1 MEAEGG
7 ETASV
12 DLTITDEAEMVALV
26 DLVGAA
32 ALFRLGAGEWDE
44 KTARAV
50 LYVKLGPPCTF
61 EDFWVEWPD
70 DLGAPRKDI
79 EAGLPVEMTT

>member
-12 DLTITDEAEMVALV
+12 DLTISSETEMVALV

-32 ALFRLGAGEWDE
+32 SLYRLAAGEWSE
-44 KTARAV
+44 ATARAV
-50 LYVKLGPPCTF
+50 LYVKLGPPCKF

-70 DLGAPRKDI
+70 DLGSPRKDI
-79 EAGLPVEMTT
+79 EAQLPVEVS

>member
-1 MEAEGG
+1 VEAEGG

-12 DLTITDEAEMVALV
+12 DLTISSETEMVALV
-26 DLVGAA
+26 DLVGAD
-32 ALFRLGAGEWDE
+32 ALFRLGAGEWSE
-44 KTARAV
+44 ATARAI
-50 LYVKLGPPCTF
+50 LFVKLEPPCQF

-79 EAGLPVEMTT
+79 EAGLPVTTP